1 MSLHSTYHQTLLHH
15 SCVSHEQNTIPWD
28 EVSSH
33 DDVISIITSRIQQRY
48 GSQRFYGTI
57 RDQLVASCQSSN
69 YTVTTTYHDT
79 YKFIIARCRVIHRSN
94 ICQRIIVLWPTTFK
108 SEL

>member
-1 MSLHSTYHQTLLHH
+1 M
-15 SCVSHEQNTIPWD
+15 
-28 EVSSH
+28 
-33 DDVISIITSRIQQRY
+33 IQQRY

-69 YTVTTTYHDT
+69 YTVTTTYQDT
-79 YKFIIARCRVIHRSN
+79 YKFIIARCRDVRDVQVF
-94 ICQRIIVLWPTTFK
+94 CQRIIVLWPTTFK

>member
-1 MSLHSTYHQTLLHH
+1 MPLHSTYHQTLLHH
-15 SCVSHEQNTIPWD
+15 PHVSHEQNTIPWD

-33 DDVISIITSRIQQRY
+33 NDVISYHHLKDTKRY

-69 YTVTTTYHDT
+69 CTVTTTYQDT
-79 YKFIIARCRVIHRSN
+79 YKFIKV

>member
-1 MSLHSTYHQTLLHH
+1 MNKIPFHEMKSVVMMTSLA
-15 SCVSHEQNTIPWD
+15 
-28 EVSSH
+28 
-33 DDVISIITSRIQQRY
+33 IITSRIQQRY

-69 YTVTTTYHDT
+69 YLVATTYQDT
-79 YKFIIARCRVIHRSN
+79 NCEMSSN
-94 ICQRIIVLWPTTFK
+94 NIVQVFCQRIIVLWPTTLK